1 MRKDPIQLK
10 WLFLGSLITN
20 TGISFIWPLTTIYM
34 HEYLHET
41 LTVAGLV
48 LLINSVATIIGN
60 YLGGWLFDHWKP
72 YETIVAGIVIA
83 TASAGALIFWHGW
96 PIYAILLVIL
106 GLGNGIVVTC
116 INSIATLVRSKQ
128 PSYVFNVLYFTSNL
142 GLVFGSLVVGFILPL
157 GIQYVF
163 LTAFILFVLFLIVA
177 LLTFRNLNQAKQ
189 AIRRSKV
196 TDTGDGRTREKLP
209 IYLLL
214 LMLFVAWVG
223 YEQWQSNI
231 SAYMLHL
238 GMTVRSYSFLWT
250 VNAVLIVTLQPLL
263 THFDDYLLKHLRGR
277 LYTGFFMFTGSFAI
291 LLTAKHYAFFILA
304 MAVLTIGEVIAFP
317 AVSTFVNER
326 ASYQEKGKYQGLV
339 TMAASA
345 GRAVGPLI
353 GALIIESLSYP
364 VLFIFCAAIVILATL
379 AFILIGR
386 GKRKPVTDQR

>member
-72 YETIVAGIVIA
+72 YETIVGGIVIA

-163 LTAFILFVLFLIVA
+163 LTAFILFVLFLLVA

-353 GALIIESLSYP
+353 GALIIESLSYT

-386 GKRKPVTDQR
+386 GKRKATE

>member
-163 LTAFILFVLFLIVA
+163 LTAFILFVLFLAVA

-214 LMLFVAWVG
+214 LMLFVAWIG

-304 MAVLTIGEVIAFP
+304 MAVLTVGEVIAFP

-353 GALIIESLSYP
+353 GALIIESMSYT

-386 GKRKPVTDQR
+386 GKRQSSINEK

>member
-386 GKRKPVTDQR
+386 GKRKPATDQK

>member
-1 MRKDPIQLK
+1 
-10 WLFLGSLITN
+10 
-20 TGISFIWPLTTIYM
+20 M

-386 GKRKPVTDQR
+386 GKRKPVTDQK